1 MISLVLA
8 GIKCRDLVKS
18 HYFDNTVKIMIY
30 SLMTSYFNEI
40 LFDFV
45 DQLDIENTKTSVWC
59 IQVIFN
65 HIKSTIANQ
74 IDNCKSNSP

>member
-8 GIKCRDLVKS
+8 GINFRDLVKS

-45 DQLDIENTKTSVWC
+45 DQLDIENTKTSV
-59 IQVIFN
+59 
-65 HIKSTIANQ
+65 
-74 IDNCKSNSP
+74 